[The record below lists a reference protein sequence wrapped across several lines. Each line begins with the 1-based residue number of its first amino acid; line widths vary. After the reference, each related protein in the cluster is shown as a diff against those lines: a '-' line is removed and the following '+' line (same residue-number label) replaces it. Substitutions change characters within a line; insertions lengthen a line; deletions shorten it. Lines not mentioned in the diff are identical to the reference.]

1 MQTGAANSCLAFSV
15 APRGLLFVATIIPS
29 LIRINLTTELLA
41 RASSL
46 NGVRKFSEDLLEDI
60 SVLSLL

>member
-1 MQTGAANSCLAFSV
+1 MSRIFRCPPWTSICGDD
-15 APRGLLFVATIIPS
+15 IPS

-46 NGVRKFSEDLLEDI
+46 NGVRKSSEDLLEDI